1 MGNMTNKFVSSVG
14 GVIAELKYLD
24 AIPTKVVDEML
35 QAEADVIQP
44 KIAKEGLA
52 RFNKGYATGKTTL
65 SMQRT
70 KPKTYGRGD
79 DKARKMFVTFNGTR
93 PNGRNK
99 TKRNAEVAF
108 VNEYGYE
115 HYYWGKDSGKKKPA
129 RQFIEMGIAAGENE
143 AFDRAEAIFR
153 KWQENEK

>member
-1 MGNMTNKFVSSVG
+1 MGSMTNKFVSPIG

-24 AIPTKVVDEML
+24 AIPNKVMDEML

-44 KIAKEGLA
+44 KIAAEGLSK
-52 RFNKGYATGKTTL
+52 FDKGYATGKTVH

-79 DKARKMFVTFNGTR
+79 EKARKMFVTFNGTR
-93 PNGRNK
+93 PNGKHK

-115 HYYWGKDSGKKKPA
+115 HFWWGKDSGEKKPA
-129 RQFIEMGIAAGENE
+129 RRFIELGIAAGENE
-143 AFDRAEAIFR
+143 AGDRAEAIFR